1 MEVNH
6 SLVMDLVMV
15 LLPLKSQ
22 VQIHL
27 LMVNHSHLAQQ
38 EAMVSQHIPLARPRL
53 LDMLSQS

>member
-6 SLVMDLVMV
+6 SLVMELVMV

-27 LMVNHSHLAQQ
+27 FMVSHSHLAQQ
-38 EAMVSQHIPLARPRL
+38 QAMVSQHIPLARPHL
-53 LDMLSQS
+53 LDMLNQS